1 MMHTLTPRRW
11 LVLVA
16 MMLTASLGDTFL
28 DIGMKRVG
36 PVSLT
41 QWSTLLR
48 AVGTPWVAAGILLL
62 LGFLASQ
69 MTALSWADLTYVLP
83 MTSLSYVM
91 MALLAR
97 FWLHE
102 HVSPSRWAGV
112 ALIVAGVGFVATG
125 PSLTTPDSAPKV
137 LP

>member
-28 DIGMKRVG
+28 DIGMKQAG
-36 PVSLT
+36 PVSLA
-41 QWSTLLR
+41 QWSTLFR
-48 AVGTPWVAAGILLL
+48 AIGTPWILAGILML

-102 HVSPSRWAGV
+102 HVSASRWAGV

-125 PSLTTPDSAPKV
+125 PSLTTADTTPKV

>member
-1 MMHTLTPRRW
+1 
-11 LVLVA
+11 

-28 DIGMKRVG
+28 DIGMKRLG
-36 PVSLT
+36 PISLARWTELIGAVS
-41 QWSTLLR
+41 
-48 AVGTPWVAAGILLL
+48 TPWVAAGIFLL

-102 HVSPSRWAGV
+102 HVSTSRWAGV
-112 ALIVAGVGFVATG
+112 GLIVAGVGFVASG
-125 PSLTTPDSAPKV
+125 PSLTTADTAPKV

>member
-11 LVLVA
+11 LVLLA

-28 DIGMKRVG
+28 DIGMKRIG
-36 PVSLT
+36 PISVT
-41 QWSTLLR
+41 HWSALLG
-48 AVGTPWVAAGILLL
+48 AVMTPWVVAGILML

-69 MTALSWADLTYVLP
+69 MTALSWADLTFVLP

-91 MALLAR
+91 MVLLAR

-102 HVSPSRWAGV
+102 HVTAWRWAGV
-112 ALIVAGVGFVATG
+112 ALIVAGVGFVAAG
-125 PSLTTPDSAPKV
+125 PSLTTTDTTPKR

>member
-11 LVLVA
+11 LVLLA

-28 DIGMKRVG
+28 DIGMKRIG
-36 PVSLT
+36 PISVT
-41 QWSTLLR
+41 HWSALLG
-48 AVGTPWVAAGILLL
+48 AVMTPWVVAGILML

-69 MTALSWADLTYVLP
+69 MTALSWADLTFVLP

-91 MALLAR
+91 MVLLAR

-102 HVSPSRWAGV
+102 HVTAWRWAGV
-112 ALIVAGVGFVATG
+112 ALIVAGVGFVAAG
-125 PSLTTPDSAPKV
+125 PSLTTTDTTPKG

>member
-1 MMHTLTPRRW
+1 
-11 LVLVA
+11 

-28 DIGMKRVG
+28 DIGMKRLG
-36 PVSLT
+36 PISLNHWT
-41 QWSTLLR
+41 ALIG
-48 AVGTPWVAAGILLL
+48 AVTTPWVAAGILML

-83 MTSLSYVM
+83 VTSFSYVL
-91 MALLAR
+91 MAVFAR

-102 HVSPSRWAGV
+102 HVSAWRWAGV
-112 ALIVAGVGFVATG
+112 ALIVAGVGFVAAG
-125 PSLTTPDSAPKV
+125 PSLTATDTAPKV